1 MFLPYKHLKEKG
13 DTVKAEAELSL
24 NSSFARTLFART
36 LTSYLTSP
44 NLSFKNQAS
53 EAWLRSQDYCGNKC
67 RKINCG
73 NKWNKINNVT
83 KAIPEAEWFRYLC
96 WGQDLYVC
104 VSVYLLST
112 LLCPLEVLYRHSLIG
127 GGWRD
132 LGIQILGH
140 WQENRFIYPSSLLKI
155 ITPPT
160 VLFVFKWYSVPFI
173 HTNMR
178 QSIVT
183 RWNHLDSLLKAASW
197 SWASSER
204 NQGPCYKGK
213 AWPVLTKCH
222 TSHLC

>member
-13 DTVKAEAELSL
+13 DTVKAEEELSL

-36 LTSYLTSP
+36 LTSYLTSL
-44 NLSFKNQAS
+44 NLSFKNQAN
-53 EAWLRSQDYCGNKC
+53 EAWLRSRDYCGNKC

-73 NKWNKINNVT
+73 NKWNKIM
-83 KAIPEAEWFRYLC
+83 WQRQYLKRNGSGIYVGDRIC
-96 WGQDLYVC
+96 VC
-104 VSVYLLST
+104 VCVYLLSS
-112 LLCPLEVLYRHSLIG
+112 LLCPLEVLYKHSLIG

-140 WQENRFIYPSSLLKI
+140 WQGNRFIYPSSLLKI

-173 HTNMR
+173 HINMR

-204 NQGPCYKGK
+204 NQGPRYKGK
-213 AWPVLTKCH
+213 AWPVLTKGC
-222 TSHLC
+222 TPHLC